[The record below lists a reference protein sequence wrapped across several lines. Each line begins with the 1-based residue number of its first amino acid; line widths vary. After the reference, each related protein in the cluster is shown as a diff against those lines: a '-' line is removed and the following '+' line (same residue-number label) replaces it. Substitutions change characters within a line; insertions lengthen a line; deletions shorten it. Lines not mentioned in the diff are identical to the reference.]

1 MTQKTK
7 LVPVTREP
15 ALLPERDAD
24 KSPVLECIDLGITF
38 GGLKAVDSF
47 NITIGR
53 TEIAGLIGPNGAGKT
68 TIFNLLTKVYQPT
81 HGTILLNGRDIHGL
95 NTAQI
100 NRAGIARTFQNIRL
114 FQNLSVEENITTAMD
129 TQMHYNMAEGILR
142 LPRFWREERVVHERA
157 MELLSIFHM
166 EELADA
172 KAGSLPY
179 GAQRRLEILRALA
192 TNPCLLLLDEPA
204 AGMNP
209 SETAELMENIRS
221 IRDTFKI
228 AVLLI
233 EHDMNLVMNIC
244 EGIAVLNFGRI
255 IAKGSPDDIHVY
267 YGSIHAVKGV
277 SFEVNEGEVVTLI
290 GANGA
295 GKSTILNTISGLL
308 HPKMGSVLFEG
319 HDLKGVAPHKIV
331 EHGLAQVPEGRHIF
345 QQMTVEEN
353 LQMGAYTQPNSTIEP
368 GIADVYERF
377 PRLKERRR
385 QIAGTLSGGEQQ
397 MLAMGRALMSKPKL
411 LMLDEPSMGLAPI
424 LVEQIF
430 DIIRELHAAGTTILL
445 VEQNAQAALS
455 VADRAYVLETGKISL
470 TGTGAELMASDAVR
484 KAYLGG

>member
-1 MTQKTK
+1 M
-7 LVPVTREP
+7 
-15 ALLPERDAD
+15 
-24 KSPVLECIDLGITF
+24 
-38 GGLKAVDSF
+38 
-47 NITIGR
+47 
-53 TEIAGLIGPNGAGKT
+53 
-68 TIFNLLTKVYQPT
+68 
-81 HGTILLNGRDIHGL
+81 
-95 NTAQI
+95 AQI
-100 NRAGIARTFQNIRL
+100 L
-114 FQNLSVEENITTAMD
+114 KV
-129 TQMHYNMAEGILR
+129 
-142 LPRFWREERVVHERA
+142 
-157 MELLSIFHM
+157 
-166 EELADA
+166 
-172 KAGSLPY
+172 
-179 GAQRRLEILRALA
+179 
-192 TNPCLLLLDEPA
+192 
-204 AGMNP
+204 
-209 SETAELMENIRS
+209 
-221 IRDTFKI
+221 
-228 AVLLI
+228 
-233 EHDMNLVMNIC
+233 
-244 EGIAVLNFGRI
+244 
-255 IAKGSPDDIHVY
+255 DDIHVY

-430 DIIRELHAAGTTILL
+430 DIIREHRHRCG
-445 VEQNAQAALS
+445 
-455 VADRAYVLETGKISL
+455 ADGQRR
-470 TGTGAELMASDAVR
+470 GA
-484 KAYLGG
+484 